1 MFMLRIAIVLCIVAL
16 FLPSS
21 PEEKQRVY
29 TGVSEAVENVQ
40 TFCVRNAALCEN
52 TSMMANAVVQR
63 VYYGAQLV
71 YEAALGAPSDQQEW
85 DRERTYP
92 SQGDMHAPRRE
103 GRSGAE
109 PARSSNTLRGDD
121 LAPDWRGPDA

>member
-29 TGVSEAVENVQ
+29 TGVSEAVENVR
-40 TFCVRNAALCEN
+40 TFCVRNAAFCEN
-52 TSMMANAVVQR
+52 TSMMANAVAQR

-85 DRERTYP
+85 DRERPYP
-92 SQGDMHAPRRE
+92 SQDDMRAPRRE
-103 GRSGAE
+103 SRTNAE
-109 PARSSNTLRGDD
+109 PARSSNTLRRDD